1 MCTMNEIAINRL
13 KTEPHFAWLTV
24 YPLDIRRIGFINNVH
39 KILYSPAFERIFK
52 EVVSY
57 YNIVDLMNKT

>member
-1 MCTMNEIAINRL
+1 MYTMCTINEIAINRF
-13 KTEPHFAWLTV
+13 KTESHFAWLTV
-24 YPLDIRRIGFINNVH
+24 FFLDMRRIGFINNVH

-57 YNIVDLMNKT
+57 